1 MEPKA
6 TGSTKALLNI
16 MRYRLRTLLIVL
28 AIGPALLAGA
38 WWVID
43 APPGQDRVGEA
54 FLGLM
59 VWGVI
64 MLAIGGILV
73 EEHASRQQKSRDKR
87 KSN

>member
-1 MEPKA
+1 
-6 TGSTKALLNI
+6 
-16 MRYRLRTLLIVL
+16 MRFRLRTLLIVL

-54 FLGLM
+54 IIAVM
-59 VWGVI
+59 VWVSI

-73 EEHASRQQKSRDKR
+73 EEHASRQQKSRDNR
-87 KSN
+87 KSI

>member
-1 MEPKA
+1 
-6 TGSTKALLNI
+6 

-28 AIGPALLAGA
+28 ALGPALLAGA

-54 FLGLM
+54 IMGLM
-59 VWGVI
+59 VWAAIV
-64 MLAIGGILV
+64 LAIGGIV
-73 EEHASRQQKSRDKR
+73 FEEHASRQQKARDKR